1 MIQDA
6 RSIRV
11 SAYVEMSIAIKL
23 NSLAEKEQKSISD
36 LIREILVEKLEGSEG
51 VKENETDVCR

>member
-36 LIREILVEKLEGSEG
+36 LIREILVEKLESS
-51 VKENETDVCR
+51 ENEV